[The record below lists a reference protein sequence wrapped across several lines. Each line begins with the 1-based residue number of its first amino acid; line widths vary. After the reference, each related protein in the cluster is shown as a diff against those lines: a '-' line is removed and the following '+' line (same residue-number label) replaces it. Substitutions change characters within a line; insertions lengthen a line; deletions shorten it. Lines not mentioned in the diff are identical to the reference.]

1 MRNFH
6 QVECDLMGLSGSAEL
21 LVPANGSAEYEL
33 NVMMPR
39 GGGCNP
45 FLRTIVCFID
55 TS

>member
-33 NVMMPR
+33 NVKIIKMIIIIMMMTK
-39 GGGCNP
+39 N
-45 FLRTIVCFID
+45 
-55 TS
+55 